1 MTVFRVGIVALV
13 SVVGITP
20 CSFGQGR
27 IVKALQEGPR
37 AAAAAKPHALTP
49 IPGLQAGSV
58 SALTGAAG
66 PRSVSALTGK
76 TSAGLTAG
84 LAGHKHIV
92 AALQSDKAAL
102 GQARPQRLHLI
113 PGLDASVSR
122 LKAPGP
128 KALKSP
134 AAPIDPTTLIKKTGK

>member
-1 MTVFRVGIVALV
+1 MTVFRIGVVALV

-20 CSFGQGR
+20 CSFGQSR
-27 IVKALQEGPR
+27 VVKALQEGPR

-49 IPGLQAGSV
+49 IPGLQAGSIN
-58 SALTGAAG
+58 ALTGSAG
-66 PRSVSALTGK
+66 PRSVSALAGK

-84 LAGHKHIV
+84 LAGRKGIV
-92 AALQSDKAAL
+92 AALTLDKAAL
-102 GQARPQRLHLI
+102 SQARPQRLQMI
-113 PGLDASVSR
+113 PGLDAGAAR

-134 AAPIDPTTLIKKTGK
+134 APPSDPSALIKK